1 MSPRITAFLALACA
15 AAAGWITV
23 QAHGAAG
30 PDAGSPVLVGTVKI
44 PARGLEAAAAKVARR
59 HPARLAAARQAAA
72 DRAIERAWLEGEA
85 ARRGLEP
92 PDDLEALRGAVADA
106 VAGSDRPPRTARLA
120 AAFEDFHARWRAV
133 TSCLPA
139 YQDPYEDRCGNVAPA
154 ATGTCHWMGEATLCA
169 LDGKRWLVLRDAR
182 RTGSFR
188 SHARALRA
196 VRSAYLE
203 ARATRAADVAARR
216 RAAEKANAEREA
228 ADRKAAARVALAA
241 RRHDPRLTGAAL
253 SAARSA
259 CARQVADSDPY
270 MFGFG
275 MQDTVGYAEG
285 LIGVRAA
292 FIRRAGRAAGD
303 SVNRDKLAPLLAA
316 VRAGNAALT
325 RLAAADVSGDTAA
338 VAAGVARF
346 DARTEP
352 ERAISRR
359 LGLGDCL
366 ARPAG

>member
-23 QAHGAAG
+23 QAHGVTG
-30 PDAGSPVLVGTVKI
+30 PDAGSPVLVGKVKI
-44 PARGLEAAAAKVARR
+44 AAHGLEAAAAKAARK
-59 HPARLAAARQAAA
+59 HPARLTAALQAAA
-72 DRAIERAWLEGEA
+72 NRAIERAWLEGEA

-92 PDDLEALRGAVADA
+92 LRDLEALRGEVADA
-106 VAGSDRPPRTARLA
+106 VAGADRPPQAARLA

-154 ATGTCHWMGEATLCA
+154 ATGRCQWMGEATLCA
-169 LDGKRWLVLRDAR
+169 LDGKRWLVLRDGR

-188 SHARALRA
+188 SHGRALES
-196 VRSAYLE
+196 VRSVYLE
-203 ARATRAADVAARR
+203 ARAARVAAAAARR
-216 RAAEKANAEREA
+216 RAADRARAAKEA
-228 ADRKAAARVALAA
+228 ADREAEARAALAA
-241 RRHDPRLTGAAL
+241 RRRDARLTGAAL
-253 SAARSA
+253 SAARGA

-285 LIGVRAA
+285 LIDVREA
-292 FIRRAGRAAGD
+292 FIRRAGGAAGD
-303 SVNRDKLAPLLAA
+303 AVDREKLAPLLAA
-316 VRAGNAALT
+316 VRAGNAELA
-325 RLAAADVSGDTAA
+325 RLAAAEVRGNTAA